1 MDVIK
6 TEQGLKVVIILS
18 ICKLDDGSRV
28 EAKVKTPKV
37 FCYMGWSFL
46 MSREH
51 GGSFSKV
58 HASTSDDW
66 STIWLVPGK
75 TNVENILF

>member
-6 TEQGLKVVIILS
+6 IEQGLKVVIILS

-37 FCYMGWSFL
+37 FCYMGWIFL

-58 HASTSDDW
+58 HASTSDD
-66 STIWLVPGK
+66 
-75 TNVENILF
+75 